1 MTVPASSPGCHGSVD
16 DGAVARR
23 RRVARL
29 ASEVAVSLGL
39 PSDVVAAVHR
49 AAHLRGARELGAS
62 GLARLA
68 AEVRAAGN
76 AQIATPGPNTA
87 KAPSPAGPGIDSAA
101 EIVSVCELLDE
112 QLEALPFDSKPVDVI
127 LDDLQAVICCEG
139 VRPELV
145 DAIRGLRYRGLEPA
159 AELGRRLPVQ
169 ARLAQR
175 LFHQLGASREYDSAE
190 LEAIAIQDP
199 ILAGSLIQVANS
211 ALYGAEQRIGT
222 VRHAISYVGTAAAR
236 QVMLAAVMRPLF
248 ASAGLVRLWSH
259 GLQMAQLCA
268 ALAGQTQVLEPDS
281 AILLG
286 LVHDIGSLA
295 VHMLP
300 RTVVERYQ
308 RLTEHGACPPTYVE
322 QLLFGCDHGE
332 IGAGVLDGWS
342 FPEHLVEAVRL
353 HHQPERSPSVLTSL
367 VYLAEFWSGLDE
379 DLPSLMRVQQ
389 CSRRTGL
396 SLDSL
401 ASVRQ
406 GKDALDRL
414 RTVA

>member
-1 MTVPASSPGCHGSVD
+1 
-16 DGAVARR
+16 
-23 RRVARL
+23 
-29 ASEVAVSLGL
+29 
-39 PSDVVAAVHR
+39 
-49 AAHLRGARELGAS
+49 
-62 GLARLA
+62 LARLA
-68 AEVRAAGN
+68 VEVCAAGG
-76 AQIATPGPNTA
+76 APPAAPHANTA
-87 KAPSPAGPGIDSAA
+87 GPAPRADPALDSAA

-112 QLEALPFDSKPVDVI
+112 QLEALPFDSKPVDAI

-169 ARLAQR
+169 ARLAQQ
-175 LFHQLGASREYDSAE
+175 LFSQLGAGREYDIEE
-190 LEAIAIQDP
+190 LEAVANQDP
-199 ILAGSLIQVANS
+199 VLAGSLIQVANS
-211 ALYGAEQRIGT
+211 ALYGAEQRIGM
-222 VRHAISYVGTAAAR
+222 VRHAIAYVGAAAAR

-259 GLQMAQLCA
+259 AVQMAQLCA
-268 ALAGQTQVLEPDS
+268 ALAGQTQVLEPGS
-281 AILLG
+281 AVLLG

-295 VHMLP
+295 LHMLP
-300 RTVVERYQ
+300 RDVVERYQ
-308 RLTEHGACPPTYVE
+308 RLTQHGGCPPTYVE

-353 HHQPERSPSVLTSL
+353 HHQPERSPSDLTSL

-401 ASVRQ
+401 ASVRI